1 MSILKKID
9 GLATIAFLAA
19 AVSLSPVSV
28 AGVLPNQSLAEDYI
42 LDDQNGGKLLSIIF
56 PRPSGGITEI
66 AIEPLDFPDAY
77 LIMVTASGRTIND
90 AAMAA
95 ATLLTFTNLDPQTS
109 FAGTD
114 AITFFYNR
122 SEPSYV
128 IAELERAKLISPAEA
143 AAARTAL
150 DRLYTGTGPR

>member
-56 PRPSGGITEI
+56 PGQ
-66 AIEPLDFPDAY
+66 
-77 LIMVTASGRTIND
+77 
-90 AAMAA
+90 AAVSQKS
-95 ATLLTFTNLDPQTS
+95 L
-109 FAGTD
+109 
-114 AITFFYNR
+114 
-122 SEPSYV
+122 
-128 IAELERAKLISPAEA
+128 
-143 AAARTAL
+143 
-150 DRLYTGTGPR
+150 

>member
-28 AGVLPNQSLAEDYI
+28 AGVLPIQSL
-42 LDDQNGGKLLSIIF
+42 DDRNGGKLLSIIF